1 MFKMLVNCQQNNQKF
16 RELRLSDSNLGLK
29 DFFQLRQVLTLIP
42 KFECLHIEN
51 CVITEKEFE
60 CLEQLKYGIERNQNF
75 RDLVLKF
82 KTKNKQHLFMGHFQS
97 MYNLNKQVSISYV
110 NDCTELSLPE
120 TVRQANKKKNKN

>member
-110 NDCTELSLPE
+110 NDCSELSLPE
-120 TVRQANKKKNKN
+120 TVRQANKKKHKN

>member
-1 MFKMLVNCQQNNQKF
+1 MLVNCQQNNQKF

-110 NDCTELSLPE
+110 NDCSELSLPE
-120 TVRQANKKKNKN
+120 TVRQANKKKHKN

>member
-16 RELRLSDSNLGLK
+16 RELRLYDSNLGLK

-60 CLEQLKYGIERNQNF
+60 CLDQLKYGIERNQNF
-75 RDLVLKF
+75 RDLILKF
-82 KTKNKQHLFMGHFQS
+82 KTKNKQQLFMGHFQS

-120 TVRQANKKKNKN
+120 TVR